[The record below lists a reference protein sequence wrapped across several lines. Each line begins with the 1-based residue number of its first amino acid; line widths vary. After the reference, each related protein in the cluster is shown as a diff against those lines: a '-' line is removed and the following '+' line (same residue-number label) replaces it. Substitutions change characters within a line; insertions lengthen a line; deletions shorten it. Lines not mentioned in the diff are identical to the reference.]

1 MNHTNAAEID
11 NLRAAAE
18 GARNEAARARSDAA
32 TLRAEVDRLRAALR
46 DVVRFA
52 DVIPPG
58 IVDRAYPALGE
69 E

>member
-1 MNHTNAAEID
+1 MNATAETENRKDEQGAQSAEVAA
-11 NLRAAAE
+11 
-18 GARNEAARARSDAA
+18 
-32 TLRAEVDRLRAALR
+32 LRAEVERLRAALR

-58 IVDRAYPALGE
+58 IVDRACAALGE